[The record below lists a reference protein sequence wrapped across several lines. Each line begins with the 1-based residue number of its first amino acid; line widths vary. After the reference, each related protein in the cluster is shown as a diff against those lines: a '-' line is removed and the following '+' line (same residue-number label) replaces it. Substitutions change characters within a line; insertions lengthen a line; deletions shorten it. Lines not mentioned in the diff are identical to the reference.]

1 MPKVIPEYKEEA
13 KKRIIEAAL
22 EVFCRKG
29 YRATK
34 MNDIAKE
41 LGISKG
47 AIYTY
52 FKNKDDLFTKA
63 AQYYRQAFESDMNKR
78 IEISEERDFFDNL
91 FDFLTE
97 YLKLGFALPFELM
110 NLAVNDEEIKSFLI
124 DDGKKDREYFFNYL
138 IQLQREGKI
147 RKDIN
152 LHELADQ
159 ITTIFNGLYMNMFL
173 GMSLENA
180 KIIWDVAI
188 ERYR

>member
-29 YRATK
+29 FHATK

-78 IEISEERDFFDNL
+78 IEISEGQDFFDIL
-91 FDFLTE
+91 FDFFTE
-97 YLKLGFALPFELM
+97 YLKFGFALPFELM
-110 NLAVNDEEIKSFLI
+110 NLAVNDEEIKSFLV
-124 DDGKKDREYFFNYL
+124 DDGKKDREYFFKYL
-138 IQLQREGKI
+138 IRLQKEGRI
-147 RKDIN
+147 RQDLN
-152 LHELADQ
+152 LQELADQ
-159 ITTIFNGLYMNMFL
+159 ITTIFYGLYMNVFL

-180 KIIWDVAI
+180 KVIWNSAI